1 MCIDIR
7 LNRSTQNEC
16 MHAHKSYRYM
26 YMYDTVKDLWVLHRN
41 FKLVHYSIS
50 TPGTRLQEHQPVSM
64 LVQSAKSNPN
74 PTLHRSVLSVE
85 HPRGEPLAY
94 PLNDYVATITS
105 YKGGKRQRDDLITT
119 AACQY
124 YHERRS
130 CHSHILTL
138 SVSFVVTNIS
148 SAQYKQSV
156 TNVYLEITDLLILAH
171 SQLAYIQCQTS

>member
-1 MCIDIR
+1 
-7 LNRSTQNEC
+7 
-16 MHAHKSYRYM
+16 
-26 YMYDTVKDLWVLHRN
+26 
-41 FKLVHYSIS
+41 
-50 TPGTRLQEHQPVSM
+50 M

-105 YKGGKRQRDDLITT
+105 YKEGKRQRDELITT

-156 TNVYLEITDLLILAH
+156 TNVYLEDTDLLILYHAYCVQGDMLLKPKEPP
-171 SQLAYIQCQTS
+171 SALGCVRAYIMILFATGLVPT